1 MGEFTGKVALVAG
14 GGSGIGRAV
23 TELLAAEGATVV
35 VATNVED
42 HVRALREDLAGAP
55 GEVSEVSAVS
65 AVSAV
70 VADLTRADDVRRYVD
85 EAAERHGGI
94 DVLVN
99 SAGVQRYGTVEET
112 SEELWDEVLA
122 VNLKA
127 MYLTAK
133 FAVPHLR
140 ARGGGSIVNVASV
153 QAYVTQ
159 DRVAAYAASKGGIL
173 ALTRAMAVDHARD
186 RIRVNA
192 VCPGSVDTPMLR
204 WSADLFRGDRG
215 AEDVLADW
223 GASHPIGRIAKPAEV
238 AEVVAFLAG
247 DRSSFVTGADYRVD
261 GGLLAMAPV
270 VLPGK

>member
-42 HVRALREDLAGAP
+42 HVRVLREEVDGTP
-55 GEVSEVSAVS
+55 GE
-65 AVSAV
+65 VSAV
-70 VADLTRADDVRRYVD
+70 VADLTRADEVRRYVD

-127 MYLTAK
+127 MYLTAR

-186 RIRVNA
+186 GIRVNA

-204 WSADLFRGDRG
+204 WSADLFRGDRD

-223 GASHPIGRIAKPAEV
+223 GRSHPIGRIAKPAEV
-238 AEVVAFLAG
+238 AELVAFLAG

-270 VLPGK
+270 VLPQT

>member
-23 TELLAAEGATVV
+23 TELLATEGATVV

-42 HVRALREDLAGAP
+42 HVAALCEDLAGTP
-55 GEVSEVSAVS
+55 GE
-65 AVSAV
+65 VSAV
-70 VADLTRADDVRRYVD
+70 VADLTRTGDVRAYVE

-99 SAGVQRYGTVEET
+99 SAGIQRYGTVEET

-122 VNLKA
+122 VNLKS

-204 WSADLFRGDRG
+204 ASADLFRGDRG
-215 AEDVLADW
+215 AEDVLAEW
-223 GASHPIGRIAKPAEV
+223 GRSHPIGRIAKPAEV
-238 AEVVAFLAG
+238 AELVAFLAG

>member
-42 HVRALREDLAGAP
+42 HVRALREELAGTP
-55 GEVSEVSAVS
+55 GEVSAS
-65 AVSAV
+65 V
-70 VADLTRADDVRRYVD
+70 VDVTRADDVRGFVD
-85 EAAERHGGI
+85 EAAERCGGI

-133 FAVPHLR
+133 YAVPHLR

-186 RIRVNA
+186 GIRVNA

-204 WSADLFRGDRG
+204 WSADLFRGDRDT
-215 AEDVLADW
+215 EDVLADW
-223 GASHPIGRIAKPAEV
+223 GRSHPIGRIAKPAEV
-238 AEVVAFLAG
+238 AELVAFLAG

>member
-42 HVRALREDLAGAP
+42 HVRALREELTGTP
-55 GEVSEVSAVS
+55 GE
-65 AVSAV
+65 VSAV
-70 VADLTRADDVRRYVD
+70 VADLTRAEEVRRYVD

-127 MYLTAK
+127 MYLTAR

-186 RIRVNA
+186 GIRVNA
-192 VCPGSVDTPMLR
+192 VCPGSVDTPMLQ
-204 WSADLFRGDRG
+204 WSADLFRGDRD

-223 GASHPIGRIAKPAEV
+223 GRSHPIGRIAKPAEV
-238 AEVVAFLAG
+238 AELVAFLAG

-270 VLPGK
+270 VLPEK

>member
-42 HVRALREDLAGAP
+42 HVRPLREELAGTP
-55 GEVSEVSAVS
+55 GE
-65 AVSAV
+65 VSAV
-70 VADLTRADDVRRYVD
+70 VADVTRADDVRRFVD

-127 MYLTAK
+127 MYLTAR

-186 RIRVNA
+186 GIRVNA

-204 WSADLFRGDRG
+204 GSADLFRGERD

-223 GASHPIGRIAKPAEV
+223 GRSHPIGRIARPAEV
-238 AEVVAFLAG
+238 AELVAFLAG

-270 VLPGK
+270 VLPQT

>member
-23 TELLAAEGATVV
+23 VGLLAAEGATVA

-42 HVRALREDLAGAP
+42 HVRALREELSETP
-55 GEVSEVSAVS
+55 GQVD
-65 AVSAV
+65 AV
-70 VADLTRADDVRRYVD
+70 VADCTRADEVRGFVD
-85 EAAERHGGI
+85 ETAQRYDGI

-133 FAVPHLR
+133 YAVPHLR

-186 RIRVNA
+186 GIRVNA

-204 WSADLFRGDRG
+204 WSAGLFSGDRDT
-215 AEDVLADW
+215 EDVLADW
-223 GASHPIGRIAKPAEV
+223 GRSHPIGRIATPAEV

-261 GGLLAMAPV
+261 GGLLAKAPV
-270 VLPGK
+270 VLPQT